1 MKKRHDELDWAAYL
15 GKIAYGVE
23 IRLNYYLRYEMT
35 VIEETVTIAR
45 SLNIP
50 KNQIEQWAGV
60 RQKRNIERINAMDCL
75 IKKLEQTPIA
85 QMALGMT
92 KLHEYA
98 PPTSTALN

>member
-1 MKKRHDELDWAAYL
+1 MKKRPDELDWAACL

-35 VIEETVTIAR
+35 VIKETVAIAR

-50 KNQIEQWAGV
+50 KNQIEQWADV

-85 QMALGMT
+85 QMVLGMT